1 MVIARLS
8 TTAASA
14 TSVTVPQHQQQTNS
28 SDSDEKLDSSG
39 FEFPYSVSGSD
50 AGDIAEIISAIDIY

>member
-14 TSVTVPQHQQQTNS
+14 SSVTVPQHQQQTNS

-39 FEFPYSVSGSD
+39 FEFPYSVSGSV
-50 AGDIAEIISAIDIY
+50 AGDIAEIISAVD